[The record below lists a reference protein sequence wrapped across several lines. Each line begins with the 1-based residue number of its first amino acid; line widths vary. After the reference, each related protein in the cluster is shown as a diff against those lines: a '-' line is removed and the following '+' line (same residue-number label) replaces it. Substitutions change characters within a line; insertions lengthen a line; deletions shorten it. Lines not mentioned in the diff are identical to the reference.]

1 MKLKRILI
9 TGGAGFVGSN
19 LASFLAKQ
27 GHVTV
32 IDNLCTGSK
41 RNIENLINEP
51 NFKFL
56 EHDVTVPI
64 DIEIDEIYHLACM
77 ASPPKYQADP
87 IKTMETCFLGTLNM
101 LKLAEKYKAKI
112 LVTSTSEIYGD
123 PKVNPQSEEYF
134 GNVNTFSPRACYN
147 EGKRIAETLCYEY
160 GKLGVEVRVARI
172 FNTFGPNMDMYD
184 GRVVSNFIVQCL
196 RNEDITIYGD
206 GRITRSFQYV
216 DDLVDGL
223 TLLMKSECNTPV
235 NIGNPDEYTIND
247 FACLIKKMT
256 KSSSRIIYMK
266 ETEDDPKKRRPDIN
280 KAKEILNWEP
290 KISVRD
296 GLVKTIEYFST
307 II

>member
-1 MKLKRILI
+1 
-9 TGGAGFVGSN
+9 
-19 LASFLAKQ
+19 
-27 GHVTV
+27 
-32 IDNLCTGSK
+32 
-41 RNIENLINEP
+41 
-51 NFKFL
+51 
-56 EHDVTVPI
+56 
-64 DIEIDEIYHLACM
+64 M